1 MTRSSGQLR
10 VVSAAG
16 GVCATAYLL
25 LAWAT
30 HTLPRI
36 PLAVFFGVFGVATG
50 ATLWTFWKLTQ
61 ELDCMP
67 SVRWVLLWAALFR
80 LIGFYGQPIYEDD
93 FYRYLWDGRTVALG
107 GNPYLHPPANAF
119 GDDSLPPKFQNIL
132 DRINFPEVP
141 TIYGPVAQAVFAVAY
156 RMDPGELWPLKL
168 IFLCADLATLFLLF
182 RLLERKSCIVIYAW
196 NPLLI
201 KEISFSAHLDI
212 LAVCLLMA
220 AIERFAARKL
230 AFAPALLALAV
241 GSKAIALLFA
251 PFLLV
256 GSGGKPR
263 IRAGLIFSGTL
274 LLIYAPFL
282 LRGGVEAQGLG
293 VFLQRWEFNSS
304 AFAILQWALGDE
316 AGRLVS
322 LGLFA
327 TALLWLLRAHWRAAP
342 ETIPPG
348 DVLLAL
354 FFLFSPVANP
364 WYFVAMIPFVTL
376 RPSAWGLTLLSTVF
390 LSYITGLNL
399 GSTTMPPFNHP
410 AWVRPLEILP
420 VAVAVV
426 WSHRNKLLRKTKHDS
441 TKAGLAG

>member
-1 MTRSSGQLR
+1 M
-10 VVSAAG
+10 VSAAG
-16 GVCATAYLL
+16 ALCATAYLL
-25 LAWAT
+25 LAWTT
-30 HTLPRI
+30 HALPRI
-36 PLAVFFGVFGVATG
+36 PLALFFGVFGLVTG

-61 ELDCMP
+61 EP
-67 SVRWVLLWAALFR
+67 IFTAARWVLLWAVLFR
-80 LIGFYGQPIYEDD
+80 LIGFYGQPVYEDD

-107 GNPYLHPPANAF
+107 GNPYLHPPAEAF

-141 TIYGPVAQAVFAVAY
+141 TIYGPAAQAAFAVAY
-156 RMDPGELWPLKL
+156 WIDPGELWPLKL

-182 RLLERKSCIVIYAW
+182 GLLERKCYIVIYAW
-196 NPLLI
+196 SPLLI
-201 KEISFSAHLDI
+201 KEISFSAHVDI
-212 LAVCLLMA
+212 LAVCLLVA
-220 AIERFAARKL
+220 AIERFAARKP
-230 AFAPALLALAV
+230 AVASALLALAA
-241 GSKAIALLFA
+241 GSKVIALLFA
-251 PFLLV
+251 PFLLL
-256 GSGGKPR
+256 GNGGKPR
-263 IRAGLIFSGTL
+263 IRAGLVFAGTL
-274 LLIYAPFL
+274 LLIYAPFF

-304 AFAILQWALGDE
+304 AFAIFQWAFGE
-316 AGRLVS
+316 QAGRLVS

-327 TALLWLLRAHWRAAP
+327 VALLWLLRAHWRAAP
-342 ETIPPG
+342 QTIPPG

-399 GSTTMPPFNHP
+399 GSATLPPFNHP

-420 VAVAVV
+420 VIATAVWGLRKLRTDGDAVV
-426 WSHRNKLLRKTKHDS
+426 
-441 TKAGLAG
+441 